1 MPSLRTF
8 KVLVFAVCLL
18 PFVWLTYA
26 FFTYQLGANPIE
38 AVTRETGQWALRFV
52 MISLAVSPLK
62 WLTDFSVL
70 LRFRR
75 MLGLFAYF
83 YASVHMLLYLGLDQ
97 FFDFS
102 EIWVDIIK
110 RPFITIGFLTFV
122 LLTPLTITSTNKM
135 IKRLGRRRW
144 KMLHQLNYLIVIL
157 ACVHFFMLVKQDKT
171 EPIIYFMIAAVLL
184 LSRVFYRARQLSSSH
199 A

>member
-62 WLTDFSVL
+62 WLTGQSVV

-75 MLGLFAYF
+75 MLGLFAFF

-102 EIWVDIIK
+102 EIWADIIK

-122 LLTPLTITSTNKM
+122 LLMPLTLTSTNKM
-135 IKRLGRRRW
+135 IKRLGLRRW
-144 KMLHQLNYLIVIL
+144 KMLHKLNYLIVIL
-157 ACVHFFMLVKQDKT
+157 ACIHFFMLVKQDKT
-171 EPIIYFMIAAVLL
+171 EPIIYFLIAAVLL
-184 LSRVFYRARQLSSSH
+184 LSRVFYRFRHLSPNS

>member
-1 MPSLRTF
+1 MPSLRAF
-8 KVLVFAVCLL
+8 KALVFAVCLL

-62 WLTDFSVL
+62 WLTGQSVI

-75 MLGLFAYF
+75 MLGLFAFF
-83 YASVHMLLYLGLDQ
+83 YAGAHMLLYLGLDQ

-102 EIWVDIIK
+102 AIWADIIK
-110 RPFITIGFLTFV
+110 RPFITIGFVTFV
-122 LLTPLTITSTNKM
+122 LLMPLTLTSTNKM
-135 IKRLGRRRW
+135 IKRLGLRRW
-144 KMLHQLNYLIVIL
+144 KMLHKLNYLIVVL
-157 ACVHFFMLVKQDKT
+157 ACIHFFMLVKQDKT
-171 EPIIYFMIAAVLL
+171 EPIIYFLIAAVLL
-184 LSRVFYRARQLSSSH
+184 LSRVFYRFRHLSHNS